1 MDEPVRNM
9 KYLIVTMASALI
21 AMLAASAVTAGELQ
35 QSARFEY
42 SNVRLLA
49 GASSA
54 GQWSAGVEIGMAP
67 GWKTYWRV
75 PGDAGVP
82 PHFEWK
88 GSTNLD
94 KVEIDWPAPKRYY
107 DEAGESIGYKD
118 QVVFPM
124 TVTPK
129 DPAKPVRLVLDLFY
143 AVCKDICIPGSAK
156 LAMTLADP
164 AGSPADVSLIA
175 EYRGKVPARTHDRIK
190 IEQVAVEDY
199 DNALVLAVKLT
210 GGDPASRTD
219 IFVEGSDEIYF
230 RKPKLAMEQASSK
243 IYHLKIDG
251 AKSANQLKGLN
262 LTLTIV
268 DEAGAVSGQTTIN

>member
-1 MDEPVRNM
+1 MDEPIRNM
-9 KYLIVTMASALI
+9 KNLVITMASALFT
-21 AMLAASAVTAGELQ
+21 MLMATVATAEELQ
-35 QSARFEY
+35 RSARFEY
-42 SNVRLLA
+42 SNVQLLA
-49 GASSA
+49 GAFNT
-54 GQWSAGVEIGMAP
+54 GQWSAGVEIGLEP

-82 PHFEWK
+82 THFEWK

-107 DEAGESIGYKD
+107 DEAGESVGYKD
-118 QVVFPM
+118 RVVFPM
-124 TVTPK
+124 RVTPK

-156 LAMTLADP
+156 LAMTLSDP
-164 AGSPADVSLIA
+164 AGSPADMSLIA
-175 EYRGKVPARTHDRIK
+175 EYRAKVPARTHARIK

-199 DNALVLAVKLT
+199 DGALVLAVQLT
-210 GGDPASRTD
+210 GGDPASKAD

-230 RKPKLAMEQASSK
+230 RKPKLAMAQASAK
-243 IYHLKIDG
+243 VYHLKIDG
-251 AKSANQLKGLN
+251 AKSADQLTGLN

-268 DEAGAVSGQTTIN
+268 DEAGTVSGQTTIK